1 MDNQK
6 SVPMIELRHVEKH
19 YGDLHVLQDI
29 NLSVRKGEVVVIIGP
44 SGSGKSTLCRS
55 INRLETIDSG
65 EILLEGEPIPQ
76 EGKKLAALRAQIG
89 MVFQSFNLFAH
100 MSVLDNI
107 TLAPADVLRKNKKEA
122 REEAL
127 RLLDR
132 VGVRDQ
138 ADKVPAQLSGGQ
150 QQRAAIARSLAMH
163 PKVML
168 FDEPTS
174 ALDPEMI
181 QEVLNVI
188 AELAKEGMTMLIVTH
203 EMNFARRVA
212 DRVIFMDGG
221 QIVEENT
228 PELFFSNPESQRAK
242 YFLNSLHAE

>member
-6 SVPMIELRHVEKH
+6 SVPMIELRHVKKH

-76 EGKKLAALRAQIG
+76 EGKKLAALRARIG

-127 RLLDR
+127 RLLER

-188 AELAKEGMTMLIVTH
+188 AELAKDGMTMLIVTH

-228 PELFFSNPESQRAK
+228 PELFFSNPESQRARD
-242 YFLNSLHAE
+242 FLNSLHAE

>member
-1 MDNQK
+1 MDNRQP
-6 SVPMIELRHVEKH
+6 VPMIELRHVEKH
-19 YGDLHVLQDI
+19 YGELHVLRDI
-29 NLSVRKGEVVVIIGP
+29 NLCVQKGEVVVIIGP

-55 INRLETIDSG
+55 INRLEPIDGG
-65 EILLEGEPIPQ
+65 EILLEGRTIPR
-76 EGKKLAALRAQIG
+76 EGRKLAELRAQIG

-100 MSVLDNI
+100 MTVLDNI
-107 TLAPADVLRKNKKEA
+107 TLAPVDVLKKPRKEA
-122 REEAL
+122 RKEAL
-127 RLLDR
+127 ELLER

-163 PKVML
+163 PRVML

-188 AELAKEGMTMLIVTH
+188 AELAEEGMTMLIVTH

-221 QIVEENT
+221 KIVEENT
-228 PELFFSNPESQRAK
+228 PERFFSCPESPRAQE
-242 YFLNSLHAE
+242 FLRSLHAE

>member
-6 SVPMIELRHVEKH
+6 NVPMIELRHVEKH
-19 YGDLHVLQDI
+19 YGDLHVLRDI

-55 INRLETIDSG
+55 INRLEPIDFG

-76 EGKKLAALRAQIG
+76 EGKKLAELRAQIG

-100 MSVLDNI
+100 RTVLDNI
-107 TLAPADVLRKNKKEA
+107 TLAPVDVLKKSRKEV

-127 RLLDR
+127 RLLER

-188 AELAKEGMTMLIVTH
+188 AELAQEGMTMLIVTH

-228 PELFFSNPESQRAK
+228 PELFFSNPESQRARD
-242 YFLNSLHAE
+242 FLNSLHAE

>member
-1 MDNQK
+1 MDQT
-6 SVPMIELRHVEKH
+6 SPVPMIELRHVDKY
-19 YGDLHVLQDI
+19 YGDLHVLRDI
-29 NLSVRKGEVVVIIGP
+29 SLSIRKGEVVAIIGP

-65 EILLEGEPIPQ
+65 EILLEGMPIPQ
-76 EGKKLAALRAQIG
+76 EGKKLAELRARIG

-100 MSVLDNI
+100 MSVLDNV
-107 TLAPADVLRKNKKEA
+107 TLAPVDVLKKDRKEA

-127 RLLDR
+127 RLLER

-138 ADKVPAQLSGGQ
+138 ADKVLAQLSGGQ

-163 PKVML
+163 PRVML

-188 AELAKEGMTMLIVTH
+188 AELAAEGMTMLIVTH

-212 DRVIFMDGG
+212 DRVIFMADG

-228 PELFFSNPESQRAK
+228 PERFFSEPDTRRARD
-242 YFLNSLHAE
+242 FLNSLHAE

>member
-6 SVPMIELRHVEKH
+6 NVPMIELRHVEKH
-19 YGDLHVLQDI
+19 YGDLHVLRDI

-44 SGSGKSTLCRS
+44 SGSGQSTLCRS
-55 INRLETIDSG
+55 INRLEPIDSG

-76 EGKKLAALRAQIG
+76 EGKKLAELRAQIG

-100 MSVLDNI
+100 RTVLDNI
-107 TLAPADVLRKNKKEA
+107 TLAPVDVLKKSRKEV

-127 RLLDR
+127 RLLER

-188 AELAKEGMTMLIVTH
+188 AELAQEGMTMLIVTH

-228 PELFFSNPESQRAK
+228 PELFFSNPESQRARD
-242 YFLNSLHAE
+242 FLNSLHAE

>member
-6 SVPMIELRHVEKH
+6 NVPMIELRHVEKH
-19 YGDLHVLQDI
+19 YGDLHVLRDI

-55 INRLETIDSG
+55 INRLEPIDSG

-76 EGKKLAALRAQIG
+76 EGKKLAELRAQIG

-100 MSVLDNI
+100 RTVLDNI
-107 TLAPADVLRKNKKEA
+107 TLAPVDVLKKSRKEV

-127 RLLDR
+127 RLLER

-181 QEVLNVI
+181 QEVLHVI
-188 AELAKEGMTMLIVTH
+188 AELAQEGMTMLIVTH

-228 PELFFSNPESQRAK
+228 PERFFSNPESQRARD
-242 YFLNSLHAE
+242 FLNSLHAE